1 MSGEGV
7 HNPAAI
13 DTLALEASVQAIQVD
28 IDLLEIDVDAI
39 REVTDSEPILTET
52 SGSIT
57 TTAGEQNVYVNIAPA
72 GVFRPV
78 CVKIDF
84 TAQTATETVVLRT
97 YYRISSVGGA
107 ALILQDTV
115 TYVGIVSPPLINI
128 DLEPN
133 RYGVAITIQNTAI
146 GTHRAY
152 DWEVFYEEA
161 P

>member
-13 DTLALEASVQAIQVD
+13 DTLALEASLQAVQV
-28 IDLLEIDVDAI
+28 DVDAI
-39 REVTDSEPILTET
+39 REVTDAEAILTET

-57 TTAGEQNVYVNIAPA
+57 TTAAEQNVYAAVAPA
-72 GVFRPV
+72 GIFRPV
-78 CVKIDF
+78 CFKIDMSN
-84 TAQTATETVVLRT
+84 QTATETVVLRT
-97 YYRISSVGGA
+97 YYQITPGGA
-107 ALILQDTV
+107 LVLQDTV
-115 TYVGIVSPPLINI
+115 TYAGVVSPELINI

-133 RYGVAITIQNTAI
+133 RYGVAVTLQNTAI

-152 DWEVFYEEA
+152 DWEIFYAEA